1 MPRPIKVMNV
11 VAALPTLVTL
21 GNAFC
26 GLLAIT
32 YVLEGM
38 HAKGLGDRA
47 QFLRYLELAV
57 LANLVAMVFDFLDG
71 KVARLTGHASEF
83 GVQVDSLS
91 DVISFGLVPAVMFKA
106 LAQEEFNLSPK
117 LALILASLQL
127 FGAVLRLA
135 RFNVEADLENDDHKH
150 FKGLPSP
157 AAAASIGSLVYLYVE
172 ALQNYPKLVP
182 VISAAFPY
190 VVPCIGILMWTRLPY
205 IHFANVLLTESRPLW
220 HLLLIL
226 IAIGAISLALPI
238 GIAIVTIAY
247 ALSGPALYIWDM
259 CTGKKTVEGESVL

>member
-1 MPRPIKVMNV
+1 MPRPIKALNL

-32 YVLEGM
+32 YVLEGIQAAG
-38 HAKGLGDRA
+38 AKDRA
-47 QFLRYLELAV
+47 GFFEYMELAV
-57 LANLVAMVFDFLDG
+57 LVNLLAMVFDFLDG

-106 LAQEEFNLSPK
+106 LAQEEFGLKPRI
-117 LALILASLQL
+117 ALILASFHL

-135 RFNVEADLENDDHKH
+135 RFNVEADLENDDHRY

-157 AAAASIGSLVYLYVE
+157 AAAAGVGSLVYLYVE
-172 ALQNYPKLVP
+172 ATRHYPFLVP
-182 VISAAFPY
+182 YIAKGFPYAIVTLGVLMWTKFPY
-190 VVPCIGILMWTRLPY
+190 V
-205 IHFANVLLTESRPLW
+205 HFANMLLTESRHFS
-220 HLLLIL
+220 HLLLVL
-226 IAIGAISLALPI
+226 VAIAAVFAEPPLAIAVIML
-238 GIAIVTIAY
+238 TY
-247 ALSGPALYIWDM
+247 ALSGPILYVWDL
-259 CTGKKTVEGESVL
+259 CTGRPSVEGESLM